1 MQQPWGTDPELRD
14 HLVSRFLEWAEH
26 RRAQPVEHVEDAIM
40 ALDWSSLGPNE
51 GTFRWLVRDV
61 ERFLMEYLPERLNL
75 PETVCASAAPT
86 VTLLVEFL
94 ASYGL
99 LSPDSEEP
107 DDIVER
113 GEWVLE
119 AAENRSSYD
128 ARAKALLHHV
138 RGDEELT
145 FAELVSRV
153 RTMSADE
160 VAKTLDGIERRT
172 VGPLRL
178 ANERE
183 RWFAAERAPVFVWFA
198 QLRQACG
205 EDGIELVD
213 KRELPAEIAVQ
224 LGVDPSELPRV
235 LAWAL
240 AAGAVRRLKGRLVRV
255 AAWRKVE
262 KHSLNLIRKVFEAHP
277 KLPGRS
283 LVQLSVELVKAA
295 VARRSLDLAEL
306 PVSSEVVDFLMDSG
320 LMFALGSEA
329 RLTACGTPILVD
341 LAERDGGLLVRV
353 LPDAM
358 WATVDE
364 LIDAI
369 PAAGDE
375 WSEDVREWSQAEPDV
390 HNPRALISRIAT
402 PDRPTAEVMVAIR
415 ACGEVFGDR
424 QTVPPVR
431 LLLGGPHDGPALLW
445 LLRHKALDEGDVPA
459 VRVADA
465 NVVELSGLLDA
476 GGVSR
481 MLDAVAEHGDTAQT
495 IEFLNLVWRSDHP
508 RTCEVLLVTAEHYGD
523 ETVAAHAQKLA
534 ERHRGWHTRG

>member
-14 HLVSRFLEWAEH
+14 HLVWRFVEWAGH
-26 RRAQPVEHVEDAIM
+26 RQEPVEHVEDAVM

-51 GTFRWLVRDV
+51 GQFRWTVRDID
-61 ERFLMEYLPERLNL
+61 RFLLEYLPDRLGL
-75 PETVCASAAPT
+75 PETVCASGAL
-86 VTLLVEFL
+86 TLRPLLEFL
-94 ASYGL
+94 ARDGML
-99 LSPDSEEP
+99 TPDSDLPEELA
-107 DDIVER
+107 ER
-113 GEWVLE
+113 CEDVWE
-119 AAENRSSYD
+119 AAEHRWCYD
-128 ARAKALLHHV
+128 VRAKALCRHV
-138 RGDEELT
+138 RGGEELT
-145 FAELVSRV
+145 FAEQVSRV

-160 VAKTLDGIERRT
+160 VRATLDGIERRT

-178 ANERE
+178 PNERE
-183 RWFAAERAPVFVWFA
+183 QWFAAERAPVFVWFA

-205 EDGIELVD
+205 DDGIELLD
-213 KRELPAEIAVQ
+213 KGRLPDDIAHV
-224 LGVDPSELPRV
+224 LGVDPSELPRI
-235 LAWAL
+235 LTWAV
-240 AAGAVRRLKGRLVRV
+240 AAGAVRRLKGRLVQV

-262 KHSLNLIRKVFEAHP
+262 KHSLNLLRRVFAAHP

-306 PVSSEVVDFLMDSG
+306 PVPGEVVDFLMDSG

-329 RLTACGTPILVD
+329 RLTACGVPILVE
-341 LAERDGGLLVRV
+341 LAEENGLLVRV
-353 LPDAM
+353 LPDPL

-364 LIDAI
+364 LVDAVT
-369 PAAGDE
+369 AAGDE
-375 WSEDVREWSQAEPDV
+375 WADDVREWSQGEPER

-402 PDRPTAEVMVAIR
+402 PDRPTAEVMLAIR
-415 ACGEVFGDR
+415 ACGDVFGDR
-424 QTVPPVR
+424 ATVPPVR

-445 LLRHKALDEGDVPA
+445 LLRHKALDGGDVPA

-465 NVVELSGLLDA
+465 NVVELTGLVDS
-476 GGVSR
+476 GGVTR

-508 RTCEVLLVTAEHYGD
+508 RTCEVLLLVAEHYGD
-523 ETVAAHAQKLA
+523 DTVAAHARKLA

>member
-14 HLVSRFLEWAEH
+14 HLVWRFVEWAG
-26 RRAQPVEHVEDAIM
+26 RRQEPVEHVEDAIM
-40 ALDWSSLGPNE
+40 ALDWSSLGPND
-51 GTFRWLVRDV
+51 GSFRWTLRDI
-61 ERFLMEYLPERLNL
+61 ERFLLEYLPDRLNL
-75 PETVCASAAPT
+75 PETVCASAAS
-86 VTLLVEFL
+86 TLRPLLEFL
-94 ASYGL
+94 SRHGM
-99 LSPDSEEP
+99 LSPDSDHP
-107 DDIVER
+107 DDMAER
-113 GEWVLE
+113 CDAVLE
-119 AAENRSSYD
+119 AADHRSSYD
-128 ARAKALLHHV
+128 ARAKALFHHV

-153 RTMSADE
+153 RTLPADE
-160 VAKTLDGIERRT
+160 VAKALAGIERRT

-178 ANERE
+178 PNERE
-183 RWFAAERAPVFVWFA
+183 QWFAAERAPVFVWFA

-213 KRELPAEIAVQ
+213 RRELPAEIALV
-224 LGVDPSELPRV
+224 LGVDVTELPRV

-240 AAGAVRRLKGRLVRV
+240 AAGAVRRLKGRLVQV

-295 VARRSLDLAEL
+295 VARRPLDLAEL

-320 LMFALGSEA
+320 LMFALGNEA
-329 RLTACGTPILVD
+329 RLTACGVPILVD
-341 LAERDGGLLVRV
+341 LAERNGLLVRV
-353 LPDAM
+353 LPDPL
-358 WATVDE
+358 WANVDE

-375 WSEDVREWSQAEPDV
+375 WADDVREWGLAEPDL
-390 HNPRALISRIAT
+390 HNPRMLISRIAT
-402 PDRPTAEVMVAIR
+402 ADRSTAEVMTAIQ
-415 ACGEVFGDR
+415 ACGDVFGDR
-424 QTVPPVR
+424 VTVPPVR

-465 NVVELSGLLDA
+465 NVVELCGLLDA
-476 GGVSR
+476 GGVTR
-481 MLDAVAEHGDTAQT
+481 MLDAVAEHGGTAPT

-523 ETVAAHAQKLA
+523 ETVAAHARKLA

>member
-14 HLVSRFLEWAEH
+14 RLVSQFVEWAEH
-26 RRAQPVEHVEDAIM
+26 RREPVEHVEDAIM
-40 ALDWSSLGPNE
+40 ALDWSSLGPTD
-51 GTFRWLVRDV
+51 GTFRWATRDV
-61 ERFLMEYLPERLNL
+61 DRFLLEYLPDRLKL
-75 PETVCASAAPT
+75 PETVCASGAL
-86 VTLLVEFL
+86 TLRLLLEFL
-94 ASYGL
+94 ARYGL
-99 LSPDSEEP
+99 LSTDSDFPEEL
-107 DDIVER
+107 VER
-113 GEWVLE
+113 CGEVLE

-128 ARAKALLHHV
+128 VRAKALFHHV
-138 RGDEELT
+138 RGGEELT
-145 FAELVSRV
+145 FAEQVSRV
-153 RTMSADE
+153 RTMPADE
-160 VAKTLDGIERRT
+160 MRKALEGIERRT

-178 ANERE
+178 PNERE
-183 RWFAAERAPVFVWFA
+183 QWFAAERAPVFVWFA

-205 EDGIELVD
+205 QDGLELVD
-213 KRELPAEIAVQ
+213 RNQLPVEIAVL
-224 LGVDPSELPRV
+224 LGVDASELPRV

-240 AAGAVRRLKGRLVRV
+240 AAGAVRRLKGRLVQV

-262 KHSLNLIRKVFEAHP
+262 KNSVNLIRKVFAAHP

-295 VARRSLDLAEL
+295 VARRSLDLLEL
-306 PVSSEVVDFLMDSG
+306 PVPSEVVDFLMDSG

-329 RLTACGTPILVD
+329 RLTACGVPILVD
-341 LAERDGGLLVRV
+341 LAEENGLLVRV
-353 LPDAM
+353 LPDAL

-375 WSEDVREWSQAEPDV
+375 WADDVREWSQTDRDQ

-402 PDRPTAEVMVAIR
+402 PDRPTAEVMVAIK
-415 ACGEVFGDR
+415 ACGDVFGER
-424 QTVPPVR
+424 VTVPPVR

-445 LLRHKALDEGDVPA
+445 LLRHKALDGGDVPA

-465 NVVELSGLLDA
+465 NVVELVGLLDS

-508 RTCEVLLVTAEHYGD
+508 RTCEVLLVIAEHYGD